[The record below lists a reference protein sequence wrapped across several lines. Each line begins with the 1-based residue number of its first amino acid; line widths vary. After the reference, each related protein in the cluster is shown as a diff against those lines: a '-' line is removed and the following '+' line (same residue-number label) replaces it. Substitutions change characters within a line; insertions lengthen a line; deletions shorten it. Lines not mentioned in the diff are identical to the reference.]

1 MPGSGPVPAGGTERD
16 TGKKYLGLLLENSP
30 GAVIFLDGEGR
41 CVYCSRTFLN
51 LLGEKEYAAVRGRK
65 FDEVY
70 DAFGDEEFMRQSR
83 DNFSRAISGHKTVVA
98 GVSLDFSGRGNFR
111 SYSINSTPVMNGEG
125 GCDGV
130 LVIYNDITELL
141 RTEEDQRVRVMFDT
155 TPLACT
161 FWDGD
166 GNLTDCNV
174 AALNLFKVATKEEFC
189 RRFDE
194 FSARLQAD
202 GSLSRLA
209 IRENYRETLKKGILK
224 FRWLHRDSNGEWLPC
239 FVTLV
244 RVAFGDG
251 WRVVGYT
258 RDLREMQELED
269 KEREASERARELEVQ
284 TMAAKVAN
292 EAKSRFLAS
301 MSHEIRTPMNAII
314 GMSDLMRTDNLDE
327 TQRNFFTD
335 IKKMSRTLLQ
345 IINDILDISKIE
357 AGKMELFP
365 VHFSLPELC
374 DNLCSIS
381 RFTAEAR
388 DLEFRYS
395 FAPGV
400 PHVVYGD
407 DVRIRQILTNILNNA
422 IKYTREGFVEFTVS
436 RAGEGGKDVLLFSV
450 KDTGA
455 GIKEEDFPRLFGNFE
470 QLDGRANRGIVGTGL
485 GLSITR
491 RLLSMMNGKIDFSSE
506 YGKGSVFTVTI
517 PLVEGNADKVEQ
529 KVLHSRVIASEET
542 RVLVVD
548 DSRIN
553 LRVALAFLATH
564 NIHAE
569 SAGDGEGALAM
580 AAGKKWDIIF
590 MDHMMPGMDGI
601 EAARLIRE
609 KDGAVPIIAL
619 TANVVAGIRE
629 EFLKAG
635 MNDMIAKPID
645 AVDLNLKLAKWLR
658 PERIVRFE
666 DPSSRKQNGKD
677 PGRGAE
683 AVPGERGAV
692 FPREAVLDRK
702 EGLERYGGDGVLYE
716 KLCGSFVS
724 DHGGDCERIGAAVL
738 AGNIREAHRLA
749 HTLKST
755 AALIGAFSVRRVAGN
770 LETVFSGVKDGA
782 QANDGPG
789 GKAAPLLE
797 ELKAAMKNL
806 LDELGPRRPADEVAD
821 SQGGVPALSV
831 DALVLKLKPLLK
843 SGNTASLELIPDIR
857 KTFALD
863 MEAALLVKQI
873 EDFDFIAASGT
884 LAKLR
889 RLEKEG

>member
-1 MPGSGPVPAGGTERD
+1 MGI
-16 TGKKYLGLLLENSP
+16 KYLGLLLENSP
-30 GAVIFLDGEGR
+30 GAAIFLDGEG
-41 CVYCSRTFLN
+41 CFAYCSRAFLN
-51 LLGEKEYAAVRGRK
+51 LTGEKDYAAVRGRK
-65 FDEVY
+65 FDDVY
-70 DAFGDEEFMRQSR
+70 RAFGDEEFIRQSR
-83 DNFSRAISGHKTVVA
+83 EDFSRAISGHRTVTA

-130 LVIYNDITELL
+130 LVIYNDITEPL
-141 RTEEDQRVRVMFDT
+141 RTEEDQRIRVMFDT

-174 AALNLFKVATKEEFC
+174 AALNLFKVAAKEEFC
-189 RRFDE
+189 SRFND
-194 FSARLQAD
+194 FSAETQAD
-202 GSLSRLA
+202 GSLSRLK
-209 IRENYRETLKKGILK
+209 IRENYRDTLKKGILK
-224 FRWLHRDSNGEWLPC
+224 FHWLHRTSAGEWFPC

-258 RDLREMQELED
+258 RDLREMRELED
-269 KEREASERARELEVQ
+269 KEREANERARKLEVQ

-301 MSHEIRTPMNAII
+301 MSHEIRTPMNTII

-327 TQRNFFTD
+327 TQRNFFSD

-374 DNLCSIS
+374 DNLYSIS
-381 RFTAEAR
+381 RFTAEAK

-400 PHVVYGD
+400 PHVIYGD

-422 IKYTREGFVEFTVS
+422 IKYTKEGFVEFTIS
-436 RAGEGGKDVLLFSV
+436 RAREDGRDILLFSV
-450 KDTGA
+450 KDTGI
-455 GIKEEDFPRLFGNFE
+455 GIKKENFSRLFGNFE
-470 QLDGRANRGIVGTGL
+470 RFDGRVNRGIVGTGL

-491 RLLSMMNGKIDFSSE
+491 NLLSMMNGKIDFSSE
-506 YGKGSVFTVTI
+506 YGKGSVFTVSI
-517 PLVEGNADKVEQ
+517 PLVEGDAGKVEQ

-553 LRVALAFLATH
+553 LRVALAFLSTH

-569 SAGDGEGALAM
+569 TAGDGKEAVAM

-590 MDHMMPGMDGI
+590 MDHMMPGMDGMT
-601 EAARLIRE
+601 AARLIRE
-609 KDGAVPIIAL
+609 KDAAVPIIAL
-619 TANVVAGIRE
+619 TANVIMGVRE
-629 EFLKAG
+629 KFLAAG

-645 AVDLNLKLAKWLR
+645 AVDLNMKLAKWLR

-666 DPSSRKQNGKD
+666 DVPSQKQSGKD
-677 PGRGAE
+677 PASSKGTGSVSGAQAACRE
-683 AVPGERGAV
+683 HGEPLPG
-692 FPREAVLDRK
+692 AVLDRE
-702 EGLERYGGDGVLYE
+702 EGLERYGGDSAFYE
-716 KLCGSFVS
+716 KLCDSFVS
-724 DHGGDCERIGAAVL
+724 DHGGDCEKIRAAVL
-738 AGNIREAHRLA
+738 AGNIPEAHRLA
-749 HTLKST
+749 HTLKGT
-755 AALIGAFSVRRVAGN
+755 AALIGARAARRAAGN
-770 LETVFSGVKDGA
+770 LEAVFSGMKDGEGPK
-782 QANDGPG
+782 DGDP
-789 GKAAPLLE
+789 AALPLE
-797 ELKAAMKNL
+797 ELKTAMKNL
-806 LDELGPRRPADEVAD
+806 LDELGPRREAGGPADSAGED
-821 SQGGVPALSV
+821 IPALSA
-831 DALVLKLKPLLK
+831 DVLIQKLEPLLK
-843 SGNTASLELIPDIR
+843 SGNAASLELIPDIR

-863 MEAALLVKQI
+863 MEAVLLVKQI
-873 EDFDFIAASGT
+873 EDFDFIAAYGT
-884 LAKLR
+884 FGKLR
-889 RLEKEG
+889 RFEKEG